1 MLGDLTF
8 FQRFFLSVGG
18 DEAQQLKIRLGQM
31 LASHRQQMIAGYRLM
46 DCGQKQWAKA
56 KEAISASKSEC
67 GGSIKLSPTGK
78 QTPTEFPGQRKQQH
92 SPHSLSPPL
101 TRRKPSPTKGLGPGE
116 STL

>member
-18 DEAQQLKIRLGQM
+18 GEAQQLKIRLGQM
-31 LASHRQQMIAGYRLM
+31 LASRRQQMIAGYRLM

-92 SPHSLSPPL
+92 SPHSLSLPL

>member
-18 DEAQQLKIRLGQM
+18 GEAQQLKIRLG
-31 LASHRQQMIAGYRLM
+31 QMIAGYRLM